1 MSFLSDA
8 VSQAEQ
14 QINVN
19 TKGQVNAL
27 KSGVKGAVT
36 NVKNN
41 ISSTVS
47 GTVNNVVKTGIGA
60 VTGAVGSLLTGNVS
74 GAVGSILNA
83 PSKIFDSAL
92 SGLGGFAPSAT
103 LQSPGNFSAMS
114 SIGGV
119 DPGNSLAGIMARPD
133 PVLSFTWY
141 AQLPVISPGTTQT
154 TSGASAGVL
163 ASLSSSALSGVGGA
177 LTSAMGGAVST
188 SQAAQLPWYFVEEAT
203 MPFRQFQSKAI
214 FREGRDRNYPEKY
227 TVDTLRLAMYADS
240 SNTSLKYIQAWNNA
254 VLTPFSASSAGQLA
268 GGWGRPSDYKKPIYI
283 YLLDVTKS
291 VMAIVQYTECWPISV
306 DSYQMTSNGSERILN
321 HVTFSVGDVFINV
334 LDVNPDLTSAVLAN
348 PGSNILTNLLG
359 GTVSGSGNISDLI
372 NSGSNMLDKATDF
385 LANNLPLPGS
395 SSLFQP
401 TL

>member
-8 VSQAEQ
+8 ISNAEQ
-14 QINVN
+14 QIHVN

-27 KSGVKGAVT
+27 KQGVKGAVT

-41 ISSTVS
+41 ASSAVS

-103 LQSPGNFSAMS
+103 LQSPGTFSAMS
-114 SIGGV
+114 SIGGA
-119 DPGNSLAGIMARPD
+119 DPGNPLAGISARPD
-133 PVLSFTWY
+133 PLMSFTWY

-154 TSGASAGVL
+154 ASGASAGVL
-163 ASLSSSALSGVGGA
+163 ASLASSALSGVGGA
-177 LTSAMGGAVST
+177 LSSAMGGAVST

-203 MPFRQFQSKAI
+203 MPFRQFASKAI
-214 FREGRDRNYPEKY
+214 FREGRDRNYPDKY
-227 TVDTLRLAMYADS
+227 SVDTLRLAVYADS
-240 SNTSLKYIQAWNNA
+240 SNTSLKYLQAWNNA
-254 VLTPFSASSAGQLA
+254 VLTPFSAATAGQLA

-291 VMAIVQYTECWPISV
+291 VIAIVQYTECWPISV
-306 DSYQMTSNGSERILN
+306 DTYQMGSNSSERLVN

-334 LDVNPDLTSAVLAN
+334 MDVNPDLTSAIA
-348 PGSNILTNLLG
+348 SNLSSNALTNLIGSGVGNVGDLIS
-359 GTVSGSGNISDLI
+359 SGSH
-372 NSGSNMLDKATDF
+372 MLSSATDF

-395 SSLFQP
+395 SSLYQP
-401 TL
+401 TI